1 MLSITHTSVNFLHQR
16 SKMAQYYQKPVKQYP
31 HEDYSRVTVST
42 SGRTASEALHLFCTT
57 GNFRKQIN
65 WREYGNLTVL
75 FGNLS
80 YEHKGR
86 TYTPISLAKTVP
98 KGTHLEYQ
106 ERMSM
111 FILIELGIYNP
122 SPPGTLNVARQ
133 NGSVIPNTVQ
143 QHTQKKM
150 KGPRNV
156 SFSQEVTIN
165 EINSTDDSDDSDI
178 EDIGMNIKEFR
189 KTMDSEP
196 VTDVIGKLIT
206 VMAPRTTPEEV
217 DVFTEVVRKQGKK
230 IGKNDVNDML
240 TAINNIARERST
252 QQHELKE

>member
-1 MLSITHTSVNFLHQR
+1 MHQR
-16 SKMAQYYQKPVKQYP
+16 SKMAHYNHYQKPVKQYP

-65 WREYGNLTVL
+65 WREYANLTVL

-86 TYTPISLAKTVP
+86 TFTPISLAKTVP

-111 FILIELGIYNP
+111 FILMELGIYNP
-122 SPPGTLNVARQ
+122 SPPGALNVARQ
-133 NGSVIPNTVQ
+133 NGPAVTNSTQ
-143 QHTQKKM
+143 QHVQKKM

-156 SFSQEVTIN
+156 SFSQEVAVN
-165 EINSTDDSDDSDI
+165 ENNSTDESEI
-178 EDIGMNIKEFR
+178 E
-189 KTMDSEP
+189 
-196 VTDVIGKLIT
+196 
-206 VMAPRTTPEEV
+206 EE
-217 DVFTEVVRKQGKK
+217 EELLKK
-230 IGKNDVNDML
+230 SL
-240 TAINNIARERST
+240 
-252 QQHELKE
+252 L